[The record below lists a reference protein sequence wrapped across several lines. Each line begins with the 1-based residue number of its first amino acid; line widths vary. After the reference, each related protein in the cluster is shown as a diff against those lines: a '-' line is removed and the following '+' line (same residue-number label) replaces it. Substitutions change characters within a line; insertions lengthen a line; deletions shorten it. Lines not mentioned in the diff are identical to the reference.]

1 MIQNPPCIM
10 VCFRSFNFLKALA
23 LGHSVLSSDCLQQSK
38 HLGRWRSEEFRIWG
52 DATLYQQ
59 VVEGRSWLKS
69 ADWWNRPSFSP
80 CDSSMA
86 RSQTGKPLLTDFKIV
101 VLGADLKRRG
111 TCCNSLPYQL
121 AQPSL
126 GVYQAENLLD
136 SHSSTQNNLDCL
148 SCNDVRC
155 AGDST
160 WTNKKSSLIHF
171 MFVVLLDCNSVFRSW
186 RSNIGITRWTDR

>member
-1 MIQNPPCIM
+1 M

-38 HLGRWRSEEFRIWG
+38 DFGRWRSEEFRIWG

-69 ADWWNRPSFSP
+69 ADWWNQPRFSP

-86 RSQTGKPLLTDFKIV
+86 HSQTRKPLLSDIKVV
-101 VLGADLKRRG
+101 VLGADLKRRD
-111 TCCNSLPYQL
+111 TCWNAAPYQI
-121 AQPSL
+121 APPSL

-136 SHSSTQNNLDCL
+136 SHSSTPNNLDSL

-155 AGDST
+155 AGTST
-160 WTNKKSSLIHF
+160 WNNRKGLLILVLL
-171 MFVVLLDCNSVFRSW
+171 VVPLDCNSVFHSRRRNIEIASW
-186 RSNIGITRWTDR
+186 TNR